1 MGKPGTTF
9 AKPPACDRHQSPLF
23 KAYGSAVG
31 LMDLPVSFF
40 FTQDAVTAEREGMCR
55 DVAGPGLVCASA
67 SLVVQGRGHFGAAG
81 VG

>member
-1 MGKPGTTF
+1 MGKPDTTF

-55 DVAGPGLVCASA
+55 DVAGPGLVSVSA
-67 SLVVQGRGHFGAAG
+67 SHVVQGGGRGGKGAL
-81 VG
+81 